1 MMLAEPEH
9 IEADAIGELDLLDD
23 VSEGLVDIDR
33 LAGRGIAP
41 GLDEGVSA
49 ELHEGPR
56 QCALLGA
63 GGAMLA

>member
-49 ELHEGPR
+49 ELHESSKTR
-56 QCALLGA
+56 ALRTARGV
-63 GGAMLA
+63 MLA